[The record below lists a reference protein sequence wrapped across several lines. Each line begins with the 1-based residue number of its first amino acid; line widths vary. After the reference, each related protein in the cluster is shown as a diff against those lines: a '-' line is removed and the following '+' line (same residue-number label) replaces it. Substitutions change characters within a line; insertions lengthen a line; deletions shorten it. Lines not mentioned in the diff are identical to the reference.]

1 MAEKVLSQEEI
12 DALLHGIESGKVDTT
27 SAPPGEAEVSTFDF
41 ANPDQIIHGRMPT
54 LDILNEFLARL
65 LRNTLSMVLRKGV
78 DVTPQ
83 KTQLMKYEEF
93 TRILSVPCCLHIFK
107 MEPLRGHCV
116 LALEPKLV
124 FLFVEIFL
132 GGSGKANFRV
142 EGRDFSAIE
151 SKLIHKVVT
160 VIFTETEKVW
170 NSVHP
175 ISVQFV
181 RSEFS
186 PQFVS
191 IVPPSDLVLTV
202 PFALELDQFTGLITF
217 CIPFSTLEPIKNKL
231 YSGYQAD
238 HLEVDQGWVERLKE
252 QLIQTEV
259 EVVVEFAK
267 TLIPAQKILN
277 LRVGDILPLGKETS
291 ELIQARVQGVPKFAG
306 RAGIYGS
313 SKAFQVEERIK
324 PS

>member
-12 DALLHGIESGKVDTT
+12 DALLQGIESGKVDTT
-27 SAPPGEAEVSTFDF
+27 SAPPVEAGVSTFDF
-41 ANPDQIIHGRMPT
+41 ANPDQIIRGRMPT
-54 LDILNEFLARL
+54 LDVLNEFLARL
-65 LRNTLSMVLRKGV
+65 LRNTLSMVLRKPV

-83 KTQLMKYEEF
+83 KTQLMKYGEF
-93 TRILSVPCCLHIFK
+93 TRILSVPSSLHIFK

-116 LALEPKLV
+116 LVLEPKLV
-124 FLFVEIFL
+124 FLFVEIFM
-132 GGSGKANFRV
+132 GGNGKANFRV

-191 IVPPSDLVLTV
+191 IVPPTDLVLTV
-202 PFALELDQFTGLITF
+202 PFALEMDQFTGLITF
-217 CIPFSTLEPIKNKL
+217 CIPYSTLEPIKNKL

-238 HLEVDQGWVERLKE
+238 HLEVDRGWVEKLKE
-252 QLIQTEV
+252 QLMQTEV

-277 LRVGDILPLGKETS
+277 LRVGDVLPLGKETS
-291 ELIQARVQGVPKFAG
+291 GLIQARVQGVPKFAG

-313 SKAFQVEERIK
+313 CRAFQVEERIK